1 VAWCL
6 EVHDL
11 WISKAIANREKDIEF
26 CRALLSAGIVER
38 TTLRSRL
45 EAIPDLDEK
54 RRDVVARRIDH
65 RE

>member
-26 CRALLSAGIVER
+26 CQALRTAGIVDQAV
-38 TTLRSRL
+38 LQSRL
-45 EAIPDLDEK
+45 EAVRDLAAEL
-54 RRDVVARRIDH
+54 RQVVGRRI
-65 RE
+65 EEW